1 MGYFSYVEKQ
11 VAYSQHQFDRP
22 QKGCMLSAALGFPK
36 NISHH
41 SFLALHSL
49 EKGRKYE
56 VKITCITY
64 KFIIY
69 QSHEKS
75 LEERE
80 DETKNIQEIVF
91 WTYLL
96 IMMAAISQNLV
107 DQT

>member
-1 MGYFSYVEKQ
+1 MGYFNCVEKQ

-49 EKGRKYE
+49 EKDRKYE

-75 LEERE
+75 LEERK

-96 IMMAAISQNLV
+96 IMMSAISQNLV
-107 DQT
+107 DQF